1 MNDKEKLAKLIIKAD
16 EKGVTFKND
25 EAAEKFEEAVKEAKK
40 EK

>member
-1 MNDKEKLAKLIIKAD
+1 MNDKKLAKLVVEAD

-25 EAAEKFEEAVKEAKK
+25 EAAERFERAVKEAKK

>member
-1 MNDKEKLAKLIIKAD
+1 MSDKKKLAELIIKAD

-25 EAAEKFEEAVKEAKK
+25 AAAEKFERAVKEAKK